1 MSLKERIEA
10 DLKSAMLAG
19 DKDKTSTLRG
29 LKSSVLNCEIESNK
43 RDSGLSDEEVVAV
56 LQKEAKKRQE
66 SADLYTLGGNSDKA
80 AAELAEKAIIQEYL
94 PEQMSEEDIAVTV
107 DRAIAETGASNMQ
120 AMGQVVGKVKAELGS
135 KADGA
140 VIARIVKER
149 LS

>member
-19 DKDKTSTLRG
+19 DKDKTTTLRG
-29 LKSSVLNCEIESNK
+29 LKSSILNSEIESNK
-43 RDSGLSDEEVVAV
+43 RESGLSDEEVIAV

-66 SADLYTLGGNSDKA
+66 SADLYTQGGNSDKA
-80 AAELAEKAIIQEYL
+80 AAELAEKEIIQEYL
-94 PEQMSEEDIAVTV
+94 PEQMSEDEIAATV
-107 DRAIAETGASNMQ
+107 DKVVGEMGATNMQ
-120 AMGQVVGKVKAELGS
+120 AMGQVIGKTKAELGS